1 MSTRYL
7 SSAQMAEIKGIVTDF
22 DLLAGEWLSGDPE
35 GLAAMRRMTAG
46 DLMSSPVNSIEA
58 SEPAKDAAQRMQERV
73 VRRLLVTEHG
83 KPVGVISVS
92 DIVSSISEKAITKRE
107 TVADVMSDAFLTC
120 RDQTPLASAARAM
133 TSSGWRSVLVVDAKG
148 KPSGVVSGLDLLP
161 YCDSEGECGKVVVAD
176 VMHPAIT
183 IHMNATL
190 QEAARKLI
198 ENHHHRLVVID
209 PAQPNAV
216 PLGIISSFDIVAEM
230 ARQNRSGKNKFCPI
244 QVAYPKQDT
253 QLACILFLLYF
264 KSPFGAA
271 IGGSHRCLIFLHTH
285 KLLS

>member
-1 MSTRYL
+1 MTKQVRELMRPGVVTCKPQATLGQVAKILTENRVHALFVSG
-7 SSAQMAEIKGIVTDF
+7 ADGKIKGILTDF

-35 GLAAMRRMTAG
+35 SLAAMRRMTAG

-58 SEPAKDAAQRMQERV
+58 SAPAHEASQRMKERV
-73 VRRLLVTEHG
+73 VRRLLVTENG

-92 DIVSSISEKAITKRE
+92 DIVANIAERAITKRG

-133 TSSGWRSVLVVDAKG
+133 TSSGWRSVLVVDEIG
-148 KPSGVVSGLDLLP
+148 KPLGVVSGLDLLP
-161 YCDSEGECGKVVVAD
+161 YCDVEGECDKVVVAD

-183 IHMNATL
+183 INMNATL

-198 ENHHHRLVVID
+198 ENHYHRLVVVD
-209 PAQPNAV
+209 PAEPNSV

-230 ARQNRSGKNKFCPI
+230 ARPESIWQK
-244 QVAYPKQDT
+244 
-253 QLACILFLLYF
+253 
-264 KSPFGAA
+264 
-271 IGGSHRCLIFLHTH
+271 
-285 KLLS
+285 